1 MAFGNQAGRRSLF
14 GGTKLKK
21 RAGSGSR
28 SFKARAGRDSLL
40 KMKKIRVHSQ
50 QHLTKSLLFVVL
62 GAELFALACG
72 GSSQTHAAAPQGVP
86 VKVETVQAVP
96 VLNSTEYVATLKSRD
111 AAIVMPEVEGK
122 ITQIY
127 VHSGERVTP
136 GTPLMQ
142 IDPLKQ
148 EATVT
153 SQESS
158 SAAQQANL
166 EYAKEQYKRTSG
178 LYAAGVV
185 SKQDLDQ
192 AKSALDMAQAQLN
205 SLQAQLREQQVQLH
219 YYKVVAPTA
228 GVVGDI
234 PVRVGDRVTTST
246 QLTTVDHSGGLE
258 AYIYVPVER
267 APELKM
273 GLPVRIVDAAGNQI
287 DQSKITFISPQVDN
301 TTQTLLVKAQID
313 HPKTALRNAQ
323 FIRAQIIW
331 GSQTAPVVP
340 VLAVSR
346 VGGQYFAFFAE
357 QQDGKT
363 VARQRPLRVGDI
375 VGNNYVVL
383 GGVKTGDKVVVSG
396 TQFLV
401 DGVPIL
407 PQG

>member
-1 MAFGNQAGRRSLF
+1 MQRKRR
-14 GGTKLKK
+14 
-21 RAGSGSR
+21 
-28 SFKARAGRDSLL
+28 DNLL

-50 QHLTKSLLFVVL
+50 QHLTKYLLCL
-62 GAELFALACG
+62 LLAAELFALACG
-72 GSSQTHAAAPQGVP
+72 ETSQTHAAAPQGVP
-86 VKVETVQAVP
+86 VKVQTVQAVP

-111 AAIVMPEVEGK
+111 AAIIMPEVEGK

-127 VHSGERVTP
+127 VHSGDRVSAD
-136 GTPLMQ
+136 TPLMQ

-148 EATVT
+148 EATVN
-153 SQESS
+153 SQVSS

-166 EYAKEQYKRTSG
+166 QYAEQQYKRTSG

-205 SLQAQLREQQVQLH
+205 SLQAQLQEQQVQLH
-219 YYKVVAPTA
+219 YYKVVAPA
-228 GVVGDI
+228 GGIIGDI

-246 QLTTVDHSGGLE
+246 ELTTVDHSGGLE

-273 GLPVRIVDAAGNQI
+273 GLPVRIVDSAENEI
-287 DQSKITFISPQVDN
+287 DQSKITFISPQVDT
-301 TTQTLLVKAQID
+301 TTQTVLVKTWID

-331 GSQTAPVVP
+331 GSQTEPVIP
-340 VLAVSR
+340 VLSVSR
-346 VGGQYFAFFAE
+346 IGGQYFAFFAE
-357 QQDGKT
+357 EQDGKT

-383 GGVKTGDKVVVSG
+383 DGVKTGDKVVVSG

-401 DGVPIL
+401 DGVPIF

>member
-1 MAFGNQAGRRSLF
+1 M
-14 GGTKLKK
+14 
-21 RAGSGSR
+21 
-28 SFKARAGRDSLL
+28 
-40 KMKKIRVHSQ
+40 
-50 QHLTKSLLFVVL
+50 
-62 GAELFALACG
+62 ACG

-148 EATVT
+148 EATVN
-153 SQESS
+153 SQASS

-166 EYAKEQYKRTSG
+166 EYAQQQYKRVSG

-205 SLQAQLREQQVQLH
+205 SLQAQLKEQQVQLH
-219 YYKVVAPTA
+219 YYKVAAPTA